1 MKEFFD
7 KIIAHPVA
15 TGIVISATAAGI
27 VAVIKAFNK
36 SK

>member
-7 KIIAHPVA
+7 KILAHPVA
-15 TGIVISATAAGI
+15 TGIVISATAAGV
-27 VAVIKAFNK
+27 VAIIKAFDK

>member
-1 MKEFFD
+1 MKELFD

-15 TGIVISATAAGI
+15 TSIVVGATAAGV

>member
-1 MKEFFD
+1 MKDFFN

-15 TGIVISATAAGI
+15 TSIVVGATAAGI